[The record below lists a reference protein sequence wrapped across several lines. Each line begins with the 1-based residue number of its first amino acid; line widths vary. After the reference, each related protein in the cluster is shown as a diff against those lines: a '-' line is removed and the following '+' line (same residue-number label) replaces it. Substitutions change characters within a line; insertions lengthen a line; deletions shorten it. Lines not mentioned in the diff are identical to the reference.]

1 LAGGSLSLTT
11 LGERW
16 QPHWLLWQ
24 LPGGLVF
31 LVAAVAEVQRPPFDA
46 PIADSELVMG
56 PWTEYTGLRFAF
68 FLLAEY
74 AGIVVLS
81 LLFAVLWLGGW
92 HGPWSGQVGIL
103 WTLLKAFVVALA
115 ILWLRIA
122 WPRLRE
128 DQIQRLAWLTLVPL
142 ALLQLAL
149 TGVGVVMGW

>member
-1 LAGGSLSLTT
+1 
-11 LGERW
+11 
-16 QPHWLLWQ
+16 
-24 LPGGLVF
+24 
-31 LVAAVAEVQRPPFDA
+31 
-46 PIADSELVMG
+46 MG

-92 HGPWSGQVGIL
+92 HGPWSDQLGVV
-103 WTLLKAFVVALA
+103 WTLAKGFLVAVV

-128 DQIQRLAWLTLVPL
+128 DQLQRLAWLTLVPL
-142 ALLQLAL
+142 ALLQLGL